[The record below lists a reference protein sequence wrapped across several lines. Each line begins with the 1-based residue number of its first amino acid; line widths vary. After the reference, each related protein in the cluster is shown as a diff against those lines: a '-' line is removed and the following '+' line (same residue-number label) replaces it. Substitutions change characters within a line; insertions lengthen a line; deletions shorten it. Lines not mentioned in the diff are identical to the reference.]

1 MSSAE
6 TRLKTFSDL
15 RFFSFICIY
24 IQLINDMMLANGTFY
39 VPFANASEAIF
50 VETCKS
56 QCQFIGKILA
66 SICES
71 LKQIE
76 C

>member
-1 MSSAE
+1 
-6 TRLKTFSDL
+6 
-15 RFFSFICIY
+15 
-24 IQLINDMMLANGTFY
+24 MMLANGTFY

-71 LKQIE
+71 LKQME